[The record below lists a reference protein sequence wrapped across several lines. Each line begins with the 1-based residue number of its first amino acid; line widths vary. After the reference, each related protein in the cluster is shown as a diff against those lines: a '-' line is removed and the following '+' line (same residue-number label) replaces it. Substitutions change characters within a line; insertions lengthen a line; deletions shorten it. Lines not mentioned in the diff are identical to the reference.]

1 MQTSPFQDLLNR
13 MMATP
18 TLDKLSAWAADVKA
32 AEAEE
37 LELERRRLAD
47 QDEYWDRRAAD
58 RDDGAEEVA
67 L

>member
-13 MMATP
+13 MMQTP
-18 TLDKLSAWAADVKA
+18 SLDKLSAWAADVKA

-47 QDEYWDRRAAD
+47 QDEYWDRRAGD
-58 RDDGAEEVA
+58 DDGEEVA
-67 L
+67 A